1 MNAAVLGRRFARLVT
16 NAVVRRPLLWR
27 LFRAPLRRQFD
38 RLAPHWDAMRG
49 PEHLEPLEA
58 ALAALQLSPARVLDL
73 GTGTGDAAAAAARR
87 FPQADVV
94 GVDLSAA
101 MVETA
106 RAKHPGLRFEQADA
120 SHLPFEDGAFD
131 LVLLANAIP
140 FFDELRRVLTLG
152 GRVVFSFSLGPGTPI
167 YVERGRL
174 ERELVRR
181 GFVEFADFSAG
192 RGTALVAKLQ

>member
-1 MNAAVLGRRFARLVT
+1 VSGALARHFARLVT

-27 LFRAPLRRQFD
+27 LFRAPLRKQFD
-38 RLAPHWDAMRG
+38 QLAPRWDAMRG
-49 PEHLEPLEA
+49 PGHLDPLEA
-58 ALAALQLSPARVLDL
+58 ALAALRLSPARVLDL

-106 RAKHPGLRFEQADA
+106 QGKHPGLRFEQADA
-120 SHLPFEDGAFD
+120 SRLPFEDGTFD

-140 FFDELRRVLTLG
+140 FFDELRRVVAPG
-152 GRVVFSFSLGPGTPI
+152 GWVVFSFSFGPGTPI

-174 ERELVRR
+174 ERELGQR
-181 GFVEFADFSAG
+181 GFKEFADFSAG
-192 RGTALVAKLQ
+192 RGTALAAKLQ

>member
-1 MNAAVLGRRFARLVT
+1 VSGALGRRFARLVT

-27 LFRAPLRRQFD
+27 LFRAPLRKQFD
-38 RLAPHWDAMRG
+38 RLAPRWDAMRG
-49 PEHLEPLEA
+49 PEHLDPLEA
-58 ALAALQLSPARVLDL
+58 ALAALRLSPARVLDL

-106 RAKHPGLRFEQADA
+106 QGKHPGLRFEQADA
-120 SHLPFEDGAFD
+120 SRLPFEDGTFD

-140 FFDELRRVLTLG
+140 FFDELRRVVAPG
-152 GRVVFSFSLGPGTPI
+152 GWVVFSFSFGPGTPI

-174 ERELVRR
+174 ERELGQR
-181 GFVEFADFSAG
+181 GFTEFADFSAG
-192 RGTALVAKLQ
+192 RGTALAAKLQ